1 MKIVHIIPGSGGS
14 FYCGN
19 CLRDSKL
26 FDSLRAEGLDAIKIP
41 MYLPLFANDHG
52 LQEVP
57 VFYGAV
63 SIYLKQQYPIFRNAP
78 VWVDKI
84 LNSLPMLRFAA
95 RMANST
101 RATGLEEMTI
111 SMLKGEHGEQKDE
124 LEKMAHWLSTHLKPD
139 VIHISNALLLGLAHK
154 LKEYLDVP
162 VVCSLQDE
170 DVWVDVM
177 HPDIVPKVWQLMKEK
192 AEDVDMFIPV
202 SHYYTSF
209 MKERLSLPAHKMST
223 LHLGVDPADYIYK
236 NASDKQRTIGYL
248 SRLCRENGLDVL
260 VDAFILLKRIEGNE
274 DIRLLLTGGYTGDDH
289 HFLKEQKRKLKE
301 AGVLSQVEFIG
312 EFGEKGRAGFFNR
325 VQVLSVPVHN
335 GEAFGIY
342 LTEAMAAGIPV
353 VQPALG
359 AFPEIIESSKGGITY
374 PANTPEELAGALN
387 KLLNDRNSLSVLSTS
402 ARQSIIERFN
412 IHSLAKEMHTIYDKV
427 IQDYKSNKNNIH
439 ANISRES
446 LQDLPQ
452 EP

>member
-41 MYLPLFANDHG
+41 MYLPLFANDSG
-52 LQEVP
+52 TREIP
-57 VFYGAV
+57 VFYGAI

-78 VWVDKI
+78 AWVDKI
-84 LNSLPMLRFAA
+84 LNSMPMLRFAA

-111 SMLKGEHGEQKDE
+111 SMLKGEYGDQKDE
-124 LEKMAHWLSTHLKPD
+124 LEKMAQWLSAHLKPD

-177 HPDIVPKVWQLMKEK
+177 HPDIVPRVWQLMREK

-209 MKERLSLPAHKMST
+209 MKERLQLPAQKMST
-223 LHLGVDPADYIYK
+223 LHLGVDPADYVYK
-236 NASDKQRTIGYL
+236 NASEKMRNIGYL
-248 SRLCRENGLDVL
+248 SRLCRENGLDIL
-260 VDAFILLKRIEGNE
+260 VDAFILLKKIEGNE
-274 DIRLLLTGGYTGDDH
+274 DVRLLLTGGYTGDDI
-289 HFLKEQKRKLKE
+289 HFMKEQKSKLRK
-301 AGVLSQVEFIG
+301 AGILSDVEFME
-312 EFGEKGRAGFFNR
+312 EFGEKARSGFFNR

-359 AFPEIIESSKGGITY
+359 AFPEIIETSKGGMTY
-374 PANTPEELAGALN
+374 PTNTPEELARALN
-387 KLLNDRNSLSVLSTS
+387 ILLNDKENISIMSAN

-412 IHSLAKEMHTIYDKV
+412 IHSLAKEMHAIYDKV
-427 IQDYKSNKNNIH
+427 IQDYKTGKNDIN
-439 ANISRES
+439 ANISKQP

>member
-52 LQEVP
+52 INEVP
-57 VFYGAV
+57 VFYGAI

-78 VWVDKI
+78 AWVDKI
-84 LNSLPMLRFAA
+84 LNSMPMLRFAA

-111 SMLKGEHGEQKDE
+111 SMLKGEHGDQKEE
-124 LEKMAHWLSTHLKPD
+124 LEKMAHWLKEHLKPD

-177 HPDIVPKVWQLMKEK
+177 HADIIPKVWQLMREK
-192 AEDVDMFIPV
+192 AVDVDMFIPV

-209 MKERLSLPAHKMST
+209 MKERLQLPAHKMST
-223 LHLGVDPADYIYK
+223 LHLGVDPADYVYK
-236 NASDKQRTIGYL
+236 NASEKERVIGYL
-248 SRLCRENGLDVL
+248 SRLCKENGLDVL
-260 VDAFILLKRIEGNE
+260 IDAFILLKKIKGNE
-274 DIRLLLTGGYTGDDH
+274 DVRLLLTGGYTGDDN
-289 HFLKEQKRKLKE
+289 HFLKEQKSKLKQ
-301 AGVLSQVEFIG
+301 AGLISQVEFME
-312 EFGEKGRAGFFNR
+312 EFGEKGRADFFSR

-359 AFPEIIESSKGGITY
+359 AFPEIIESSKGGIIY
-374 PANTPEELAGALN
+374 PSNTPAELAGALN
-387 KLLNDRNSLSVLSTS
+387 SLLNDREKLSTLS
-402 ARQSIIERFN
+402 TNARQSIIERFN
-412 IHSLAKEMHTIYDKV
+412 IHSLAKEMHAIYEKV
-427 IQDYKSNKNNIH
+427 IQDYKTRKVNTYEY
-439 ANISRES
+439 ISQQS
-446 LQDLPQ
+446 LQDLSQ